1 MTESQEGG
9 NVHTSPEEGH
19 PAGDDERSDRDIGG
33 PTSGGGDGEGDG
45 EETGGAPST
54 GSDTAPDLDPHE

>member
-19 PAGDDERSDRDIGG
+19 PAGDDERTDRDIGG
-33 PTSGGGDGEGDG
+33 PTSGEGDGDG